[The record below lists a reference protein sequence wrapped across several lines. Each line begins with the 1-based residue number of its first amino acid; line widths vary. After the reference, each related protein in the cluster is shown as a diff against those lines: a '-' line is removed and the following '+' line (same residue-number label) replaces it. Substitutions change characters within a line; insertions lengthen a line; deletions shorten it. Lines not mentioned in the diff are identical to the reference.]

1 MRSFLSWLNDNVER
15 VLLLWLY
22 SYLVVVIFIEVLRR
36 FVLAHSSLW
45 GEETARF
52 IFIYLV
58 WIAAASAVRGRSHI
72 RLDVVTLFLPVR
84 GQALIYILGDLATG
98 AIACVALYW
107 SMAPVSISLR
117 FGSVTE
123 ALQLSQALFLAAVP
137 IGFLLVILRVVQ
149 SLVRDVRAFA
159 AGEQPFTGTRLF
171 E

>member
-1 MRSFLSWLNDNVER
+1 MRSFLSWLNTNGER

-22 SYLVVVIFIEVLRR
+22 SYLVAVIFIEVVRR
-36 FVLAHSSLW
+36 FVLSYSSLW

-72 RLDVVTLFLPVR
+72 RLDVVTLFLPAR

-107 SMAPVSISLR
+107 SMAPIMISLR

-137 IGFLLVILRVVQ
+137 LGFTLVIVRVVQ
-149 SLVRDVRAFA
+149 SLIRDLRDLA
-159 AGEQPFTGTRLF
+159 AGQQPYTGTRLF